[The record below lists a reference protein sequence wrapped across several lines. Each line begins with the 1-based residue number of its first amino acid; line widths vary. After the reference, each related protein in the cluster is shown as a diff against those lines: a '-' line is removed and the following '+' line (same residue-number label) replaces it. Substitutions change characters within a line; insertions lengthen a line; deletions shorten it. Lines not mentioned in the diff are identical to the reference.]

1 MRYDVAVVG
10 SLNQDLVASVPHIP
24 APGETVLASG
34 HALFAGGKGANQAMA
49 AARLGATV
57 ALVGRVGADDYG
69 AGLLAGLVADGVDTT
84 HVATDSSVAT
94 GLAMIAVDPAGENAI
109 AVSAGANGRVSRAD
123 VAAAADVVGGAAVA
137 LLQLEIPLDAVQAAV
152 ATARGRV
159 VLNPAPAAALP
170 EEVLGGVDILV
181 PNEPELAQLTAMP
194 VDSLAAIA
202 AAAAALPV
210 SEVVVTMGAAGAVI
224 VTRSGVTHVPAVPV
238 AAVDAT
244 GAGDAFCGA
253 LAAEL
258 ARGAYLEAAV
268 RFAVRAAAMAVTRPG
283 AQAAMPTREEVA

>member
-34 HALFAGGKGANQAMA
+34 HALFAGGKGANQARA